1 MRGHIASAYLVGS
14 NMLRAYLFFIYDN
27 TSGGRGKVRVS
38 ECQSDLKLCSLKE
51 LEKRKKIRKKNVKI
65 KKD

>member
-1 MRGHIASAYLVGS
+1 
-14 NMLRAYLFFIYDN
+14 MLRAYLFFIYDN